1 MNDCCVRLRERIYSV
16 GRGHVPAGEL
26 PTAYKPVRLYCPP
39 LRGRHARWSC
49 PTNRLSH
56 PRRRGRRPRR
66 PACRNYQLR
75 TNPFVSTVR
84 RFAGGTPGG
93 LRRGFRRRS
102 LTDAAYPLRVR
113 ALRIVYRTCAAGRNE
128 SARPQVAAS
137 SIFCI
142 KIPYPCVGSSTRTWV
157 TAPISLPFC
166 TIGLPDIPCTMPPVA
181 ANSAGSVTS
190 SRRFRP

>member
-1 MNDCCVRLRERIYSV
+1 MPRATGMRKAHGLKLRLPR
-16 GRGHVPAGEL
+16 
-26 PTAYKPVRLYCPP
+26 
-39 LRGRHARWSC
+39 ARC
-49 PTNRLSH
+49 ALAMT
-56 PRRRGRRPRR
+56 R
-66 PACRNYQLR
+66 PATPVCHCEEGVSPTRQSRNYQVR
-75 TNPFVSTVR
+75 TNSFVRSVR

-113 ALRIVYRTCAAGRNE
+113 ALRIVYRACAAGRDE

-157 TAPISLPFC
+157 TAPMSLPFC

-181 ANSAGSVTS
+181 AKSSGSVTS